1 MDIVKEII
9 ESIKV
14 PLPESAIRINNILK
28 ELLDEIELMV
38 GYFISEGYLPEKLDN
53 IYEEI
58 SNVKEEIGLGYGQ
71 LDLLEDGRDEDD
83 EKDGNY
89 KLDTSLE
96 HSLLENF
103 THIRPYGFKFLN
115 DEIIEVKTWKSLYIE
130 ACKIFIDLDETLF
143 LSFINKT
150 NMNGQKKNYFSK
162 EKTNIDFPAKIKDKL
177 YISTKFDA
185 NGIRDLLIKILKEY
199 DYDAKKFKIYF
210 RLDYNPK
217 HRPKG
222 YVTLDDMLV

>member
-9 ESIKV
+9 EDIKV
-14 PLPESAIRINNILK
+14 HLPESAVKINHILE
-28 ELLDEIELMV
+28 ELLEEIEFLV

-71 LDLLEDGRDEDD
+71 LDLLEDADKKQD
-83 EKDGNY
+83 Y
-89 KLDTSLE
+89 KLDHRVE

-103 THIRPYGFKFLN
+103 THIRPYGFKFLKE
-115 DEIIEVKTWKSLYIE
+115 EIIEARTWKSLYIE
-130 ACKIFIDLDETLF
+130 ACKMFMDLDESRF

-162 EKTNIDFPAKIKDKL
+162 EKTTIDSPVKIKDRL
-177 YISTKFDA
+177 YISTKFGA
-185 NGIRDLLIKILKEY
+185 NEIRDLLIKILKEY
-199 DYDAKKFKIYF
+199 DYDAREFKVYF
-210 RLDYNPK
+210 RLDYNLKHIPK
-217 HRPKG
+217 D
-222 YVTLDDMLV
+222 YISIDDLLA